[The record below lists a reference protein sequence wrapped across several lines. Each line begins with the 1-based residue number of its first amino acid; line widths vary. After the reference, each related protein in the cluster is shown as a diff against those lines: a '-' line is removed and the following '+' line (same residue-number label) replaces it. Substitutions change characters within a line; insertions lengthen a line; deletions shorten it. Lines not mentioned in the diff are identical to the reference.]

1 MGGKLSW
8 TEPDRDIFVA
18 LVDVTSA
25 QALLHPSSLATL
37 LSPLAMMPM
46 ASLTTEAAREQAQ
59 RLIGDHSA
67 LGSTN
72 QERYSRYM
80 EIVQENPYYKWLI
93 RDPRFRKAQEFFD
106 KQQRKRQPN
115 KYHFKW
121 AELRFLTA
129 AAMLGYFVLLKRKNY
144 RPRIPTSR
152 DRQQALARVKLL
164 MQSFARG
171 VSLSSWQDQQTVSRL
186 VDELSVELGKKT
198 GRKRRVDS
206 TYIYRQAVQL
216 LTSLLLNDFG
226 EASPTIIANFAAVI
240 GYVPDDA
247 AMDRHIREARL
258 EWSSRR
264 KEVA

>member
-1 MGGKLSW
+1 M
-8 TEPDRDIFVA
+8 
-18 LVDVTSA
+18 
-25 QALLHPSSLATL
+25 
-37 LSPLAMMPM
+37 
-46 ASLTTEAAREQAQ
+46 
-59 RLIGDHSA
+59 
-67 LGSTN
+67 
-72 QERYSRYM
+72 
-80 EIVQENPYYKWLI
+80 
-93 RDPRFRKAQEFFD
+93 
-106 KQQRKRQPN
+106 
-115 KYHFKW
+115 
-121 AELRFLTA
+121 
-129 AAMLGYFVLLKRKNY
+129 
-144 RPRIPTSR
+144 
-152 DRQQALARVKLL
+152 
-164 MQSFARG
+164 
-171 VSLSSWQDQQTVSRL
+171 SRL